1 MIEFKKNTDLVDYNA
16 AKEYMLSRVS
26 DIISGSES
34 ELLWFLEHPDIYTA
48 GTSAKK
54 SDLILPNKFPVYDAG
69 RGGEYTY
76 HGPGQR
82 VAYTLLDLNQVYC
95 AKPDLRDYV
104 SKLENWIINSIGH
117 FGIVG
122 ETRSDRVGIWVKD
135 SDGNEEKIA
144 AIGIRV
150 KKWISFHGISL
161 NVNPNLDNFSGIIP
175 CGLNNFGV
183 TSFEKLGV
191 NASLEEVDAIL
202 KQEFYKIFS

>member
-1 MIEFKKNTDLVDYNA
+1 VIEFKKNTDLVDYNA